1 MKDSQQVPALL
12 DVDKLKDALNTSWQY
27 VAQDLSD
34 EDYESYTNI
43 DAIEIAIDADRLLL
57 LGNDK
62 EAHSYLRECILAHG
76 YGAVIKFLG
85 ENVQVL

>member
-27 VAQDLSD
+27 VAQDLDD
-34 EDYESYTNI
+34 EDYNSCTNR
-43 DAIEIAIDADRLLL
+43 DAIEIAIDADRLALL
-57 LGNDK
+57 AGDK
-62 EAHSYLRECILAHG
+62 EANAYLRECIVKHG

>member
-1 MKDSQQVPALL
+1 MKDSQQQPVLL

-27 VAQDLSD
+27 VAQDLDD
-34 EDYESYTNI
+34 EYYNSCTNR
-43 DAIEIAIDADRLLL
+43 DAIEIAIDADRLLM

-62 EAHSYLRECILAHG
+62 EAHAYLRECIVKHG
-76 YGAVIKFLG
+76 YGPVLDFLG